1 MAVRDSGTAA
11 FFDSNLPVVLDPTM
25 LLDVEEWNKLAGD
38 SPLIKGEYVFYYDP
52 FDHEVGKNAARE
64 YAVEHGYRIVSSNI
78 YMIFQKDTRTFD
90 YRLDAGPLEF
100 LNFVKYAKYCI
111 GRSFH
116 LCVFSLLFRKEF
128 QMADGLIDAR
138 NRELAESLWGDVE
151 RLSKAG
157 DNDMIVSATDYT
169 AEVETTWKN
178 ISNVAWTP
186 YLRRTSR
193 IGK

>member
-1 MAVRDSGTAA
+1 MTR
-11 FFDSNLPVVLDPTM
+11 
-25 LLDVEEWNKLAGD
+25 
-38 SPLIKGEYVFYYDP
+38 LIKGEYVFYYDP

-169 AEVETTWKN
+169 AEVETRFRD
-178 ISNVAWTP
+178 
-186 YLRRTSR
+186 LRESSLLFLN
-193 IGK
+193 KALNS